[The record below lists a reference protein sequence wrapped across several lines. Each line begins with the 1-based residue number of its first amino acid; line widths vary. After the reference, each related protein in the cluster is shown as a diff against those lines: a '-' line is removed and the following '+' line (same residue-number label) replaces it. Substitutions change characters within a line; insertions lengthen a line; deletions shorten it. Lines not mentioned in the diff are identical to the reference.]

1 MKRFFIIFVV
11 AMLFASCSQNY
22 NELKLSTTA
31 QKETKMTQ
39 EERARKVV
47 MDMLNRIDPQTRGS
61 VRKIVGVEF
70 ISFEQMFG
78 GKSRT
83 ESDSIDLS
91 PNPTRQPGFIIV
103 DFEDTTGFAVVAPFP
118 GVEDNIFP
126 GIGNEE
132 NEDSEA
138 VGLLAITDSGN
149 LTTEEVLSYGDE
161 WTNNSSGNDASS
173 GYSYAYDE
181 VSNDFLIGDTD
192 PNEFV
197 SRILYA
203 YAYNSTNAPENDD
216 DSEDYEEVD
225 NSALDQKGPLLK
237 TKWRQKN
244 PFNYYVHTYN
254 SNGDKR
260 PVGCVTVATAQ
271 LLTYFKNVS
280 LANHFEVTSSNWT
293 QIENEQYENNA
304 IPQNDVQYDAA
315 RMMKKI
321 ADGIDVKYNYGGYGD
336 TFATPK
342 MAQKYLENDLGYNID
357 RQVGQRTA
365 RRLKNIV
372 NSLNVNKP
380 VFMAAVGGLTNGHAW
395 VVDGYMKN
403 DNSNKP
409 RRDYYI
415 HCNFGWGGSND
426 GWYLIDAL
434 NNEENDDSLL
444 DTGASEQT
452 MKYTWVF
459 RYLFF

>member
-1 MKRFFIIFVV
+1 MKKFYAIFVV
-11 AMLFASCSQNY
+11 AMLLVSCSQNY
-22 NELKLSTTA
+22 KELKLSTET
-31 QKETKMTQ
+31 QKEVKMTQ

-61 VRKIVGVEF
+61 VRRIASVDF

-83 ESDSIDLS
+83 ESDSIYWD

-103 DFEDTTGFAVVAPFP
+103 DFEDSTGYAILTPVP
-118 GVEDNIFP
+118 GALEEFP
-126 GIGNEE
+126 GIEDEE
-132 NEDSEA
+132 NGDSEA

-161 WTNNSSGNDASS
+161 WTNNSGGNDASTS
-173 GYSYAYDE
+173 YTYAYDD
-181 VSNDFLIGDTD
+181 VSGDFLIGETD
-192 PNEFV
+192 PDEFV
-197 SRILYA
+197 SRVLYA
-203 YAYNSTNAPENDD
+203 YALNSANVPETDE
-216 DSEDYEEVD
+216 DSEEYEEID

-244 PFNYYVHTYN
+244 PFNYYIHTYN

-271 LLTYFKNVS
+271 LLTYFKDVS
-280 LANHFEVTSSNWT
+280 LANNFEITSSSWT
-293 QIENEQYENNA
+293 QIENEQYAVNE
-304 IPQNDVQYDAA
+304 IPQNSIQFDAA

-321 ADGIDVKYNYGGYGD
+321 ADGIGVMYNYGGKGG

-342 MAQKYLENDLGYNID
+342 MAQEYLEDDLGYNID
-357 RQVGQRTA
+357 RQVGGRKVK
-365 RRLKNIV
+365 RLKNIV

-380 VFMAAVGGLTNGHAW
+380 VFMAAVGGLTDGHAW

-415 HCNFGWGGSND
+415 HCNFGWGGNNN
-426 GWYLIDAL
+426 GWYLIYAL
-434 NNEENDDSLL
+434 NSDENDDSLL
-444 DTGASEQT
+444 DPNASEQY
-452 MKYTWVF
+452 MKYTWVY